1 MSGPQ
6 DDDFDDEDGIDEE
19 LDRHYE
25 ALRGFVYDYIDEN
38 DVPDDIMAALLNDLA
53 LEMRKVAYVLDTEKP
68 SVGGLKLML
77 DRTKSDL
84 EGAIRRH
91 KKEAEEFMAGM
102 QEAMLEA
109 KDRLEEELEQLEAL
123 DPDDDED
130 EPAPGRKGGKAAGKG
145 TKVAAAASDPEE
157 EDDDLDDDDDE
168 DDDDFEDDE
177 SEDEESEDDDES
189 DDEDAE
195 SEDEPENDDAAPARV
210 RRGRDA
216 GGEQKAGAA
225 GDRQRQNEFP
235 HLALLNVA
243 RPATPAADGPR
254 HPSQRTDHA
263 TARR

>member
-6 DDDFDDEDGIDEE
+6 DDDFDDEDGIEEE
-19 LDRHYE
+19 LERHYE

-84 EGAIRRH
+84 ESAIRRH

-123 DPDDDED
+123 DPDEDDD
-130 EPAPGRKGGKAAGKG
+130 TPARGKTGGKAAGKG
-145 TKVAAAASDPEE
+145 AKVAAAAGDPEDDD
-157 EDDDLDDDDDE
+157 EDDDLDDEEDDDSDDDDDE
-168 DDDDFEDDE
+168 D
-177 SEDEESEDDDES
+177 ESEDDDLDEEE

-195 SEDEPENDDAAPARV
+195 DDGSEADETPEPGPESDEAAKKDKP
-210 RRGRDA
+210 GKD
-216 GGEQKAGAA
+216 K
-225 GDRQRQNEFP
+225 
-235 HLALLNVA
+235 
-243 RPATPAADGPR
+243 TK
-254 HPSQRTDHA
+254 
-263 TARR
+263 

>member
-6 DDDFDDEDGIDEE
+6 DDDFDDEDGIEEE
-19 LDRHYE
+19 LERHYE

-123 DPDDDED
+123 DLDNDDED
-130 EPAPGRKGGKAAGKG
+130 EPAPGKAGGKA
-145 TKVAAAASDPEE
+145 TKVAAANDDDA
-157 EDDDLDDDDDE
+157 EDDDLDDD
-168 DDDDFEDDE
+168 F
-177 SEDEESEDDDES
+177 EDEEDDSEEDAES
-189 DDEDAE
+189 DDED
-195 SEDEPENDDAAPARV
+195 DAPA
-210 RRGRDA
+210 
-216 GGEQKAGAA
+216 GETSAPEESKK
-225 GDRQRQNEFP
+225 DK
-235 HLALLNVA
+235 
-243 RPATPAADGPR
+243 
-254 HPSQRTDHA
+254 TDKDK
-263 TARR
+263 TK

>member
-6 DDDFDDEDGIDEE
+6 DDDFDDEDGIEEE
-19 LDRHYE
+19 LERHYE

-84 EGAIRRH
+84 ESAIRRH

-123 DPDDDED
+123 DPDNDDD
-130 EPAPGRKGGKAAGKG
+130 DDDAPARGKAAGKPAG
-145 TKVAAAASDPEE
+145 KGAKVAAAAGDPEDDD
-157 EDDDLDDDDDE
+157 EDDDLDDEEDDSEEDEDSDDEEDTE
-168 DDDDFEDDE
+168 DDDLD
-177 SEDEESEDDDES
+177 EDEEE

-195 SEDEPENDDAAPARV
+195 DEEDTEDDDSEPDETPEPGPESDEAPKKDKP
-210 RRGRDA
+210 GKD
-216 GGEQKAGAA
+216 K
-225 GDRQRQNEFP
+225 
-235 HLALLNVA
+235 
-243 RPATPAADGPR
+243 TK
-254 HPSQRTDHA
+254 
-263 TARR
+263 

>member
-6 DDDFDDEDGIDEE
+6 DDDFDDEDGTDEE
-19 LDRHYE
+19 LERHYE

-38 DVPDDIMAALLNDLA
+38 DVPDDIMAALLDDLA

-123 DPDDDED
+123 DPDSDDD
-130 EPAPGRKGGKAAGKG
+130 DAPARGKAAGKG
-145 TKVAAAASDPEE
+145 AAKGPGKPAKAVAAAGDPEDDDE
-157 EDDDLDDDDDE
+157 DLDEEDDDEDEDDSEEDEEDESEDDDLDDEDDE
-168 DDDDFEDDE
+168 D
-177 SEDEESEDDDES
+177 ESEDDDSQSDETPAPGPES
-189 DDEDAE
+189 D
-195 SEDEPENDDAAPARV
+195 EPPKKDKPGKD
-210 RRGRDA
+210 
-216 GGEQKAGAA
+216 K
-225 GDRQRQNEFP
+225 
-235 HLALLNVA
+235 
-243 RPATPAADGPR
+243 TK
-254 HPSQRTDHA
+254 
-263 TARR
+263 

>member
-6 DDDFDDEDGIDEE
+6 DDDFDDEDGTDEE
-19 LDRHYE
+19 LERHYE

-38 DVPDDIMAALLNDLA
+38 DVPDDIMAALLDDLA

-123 DPDDDED
+123 DPEDDED
-130 EPAPGRKGGKAAGKG
+130 DAPARGKAAGK
-145 TKVAAAASDPEE
+145 AAGKPAGKGEAVKAAGDPEE
-157 EDDDLDDDDDE
+157 DDEDLDDEDDE
-168 DDDDFEDDE
+168 DEDSEDESEDDSDDDDDDFEDDE
-177 SEDEESEDDDES
+177 DDDEESEDS
-189 DDEDAE
+189 DDDAK
-195 SEDEPENDDAAPARV
+195 DEPETGDADTDAPAETSAKKDKP
-210 RRGRDA
+210 GKD
-216 GGEQKAGAA
+216 K
-225 GDRQRQNEFP
+225 
-235 HLALLNVA
+235 
-243 RPATPAADGPR
+243 TK
-254 HPSQRTDHA
+254 
-263 TARR
+263 